1 MCVALDCCSHLKCIT
16 GTYISTFGIRA
27 AQSAKH
33 YRETADEINHVKGQ
47 VAELRRQL
55 ESVNK
60 KLTNNKTHQT
70 SIKKHRAAANQA
82 LTERNVAL
90 TERNVAKDHL
100 KAVEQE
106 RDRWQ
111 TKYVVCVLR

>member
-16 GTYISTFGIRA
+16 GTYISTFVIRA

-33 YRETADEINHVKGQ
+33 YRETADAINHVKGQ

-55 ESVNK
+55 ESANK

-70 SIKKHRAAANQA
+70 SIKKRRAAANQ
-82 LTERNVAL
+82 AL

-111 TKYVVCVLR
+111 TKYVYVCCV